1 MAICCGKLL
10 QRSGATAPCNTAA
23 VAAVGA
29 GPADARAA
37 GPPGSS
43 CSSTLWRCACSTDSA
58 IARGGEAK
66 RRRNRTHYS
75 ARFAVAASAAASFYA
90 ASMSAF
96 AVASGAAVEQK
107 MNELVLLMRHV
118 ARMAQLA
125 PRCSCSGC
133 KGCL

>member
-1 MAICCGKLL
+1 MAICCGELL
-10 QRSGATAPCNTAA
+10 QRSGATAPCNTAT
-23 VAAVGA
+23 VAAIGA
-29 GPADARAA
+29 GPADARAE

-75 ARFAVAASAAASFYA
+75 ARFAVAASAAASVYA
-90 ASMSAF
+90 AAMLAF
-96 AVASGAAVEQK
+96 VVASGAAVEPK
-107 MNELVLLMRHV
+107 MSELVLLMRDV

-125 PRCSCSGC
+125 PRCSCGDC
-133 KGCL
+133 KSCL